1 MAASANPLPDPNQ
14 KLVRV
19 FDTEQEPEAMI
30 VSGLL
35 ESGGIDCEVTAL
47 DAPQDVLPIGGT
59 IILVREEDAE
69 RALQLIDEYRR
80 APGEE
85 LDEDFAEGGESGT
98 Q

>member
-1 MAASANPLPDPNQ
+1 MAANPNPAPDPNQ

-19 FDTEQEPEAMI
+19 FDTEQEAEVMV

-35 ESGGIDCEVTAL
+35 ESAGIACDVTGL
-47 DAPQDVLPIGGT
+47 DAPQDVLPIGGS

-69 RALQLIDEYRR
+69 KARQLIEEYRR

-85 LDEDFAEGGESGT
+85 LSEDFSDTGEGSA

>member
-35 ESGGIDCEVTAL
+35 ESAGIERGNS
-47 DAPQDVLPIGGT
+47 APTD
-59 IILVREEDAE
+59 
-69 RALQLIDEYRR
+69 RR
-80 APGEE
+80 VPSRTGRV
-85 LDEDFAEGGESGT
+85 G
-98 Q
+98 

>member
-1 MAASANPLPDPNQ
+1 MAANPNPAPDPNQ

-19 FDTEQEPEAMI
+19 FDTEQEAEVMV

-35 ESGGIDCEVTAL
+35 ESAGIACDVTGL
-47 DAPQDVLPIGGT
+47 DATQDVLPIGGS

-69 RALQLIDEYRR
+69 KARQLIEEYRR

-85 LDEDFAEGGESGT
+85 LSEDFSDTGEGGA